1 MEYEFDKLVAMSG
14 QQNLFHM
21 IANRGN
27 GLILEDIGTKKRQ
40 FYSMRQH
47 QFTPMAS
54 IGIYTDDDSIE
65 LKEVFNR
72 MRNSEEALPENL
84 NETAG
89 MISYFEKILPEYDRD
104 RVKVNDMKKVIKWF
118 TFLKNQDLL
127 NLLDKTEETAKPE

>member
-1 MEYEFDKLVAMSG
+1 MEYEFDKLVALSG
-14 QQNLFHM
+14 QSSLFHM

-27 GLILEDIGTKKRQ
+27 GLILEEIGSKKKQ

-72 MRNSEEALPENL
+72 MKNSEEAIPENL
-84 NETAG
+84 SDAAVLTA
-89 MISYFEKILPEYDRD
+89 YFEKVLPEYDRD
-104 RVKVNDMKKVIKWF
+104 RVKISDIKKVIKWF
-118 TFLKNQDLL
+118 SFLKDQSLL
-127 NLLDKTEETAKPE
+127 SILDKKEEPNKD